1 MDVKQQGGLHTG
13 DTLFQDKAGIEYWD
27 QLWTNLA
34 LPEAVDPGLRGMGN
48 LYNQR
53 VDALLRQFLSHYRCG
68 THSLIEVGCARSA
81 WLPYFA
87 RQFGFAVTG
96 LDYCERGCEQE
107 RQILLRSGVEGVVIC
122 ADLFDPPQELVAA
135 FDVVVSFGVIEHF
148 KDPSKCLAAMSTLLR
163 PNGRMVTVVP
173 NMTGAVGFLQRL
185 LNRPVYEVHVPMTRE
200 EVDGSHLRAGME
212 MIHSEYFLS
221 SGFGVVNLH
230 GLDARARMTS
240 AKRLFIRTLEAL
252 SLMVWAVEN
261 STTELPV
268 SRLFS
273 PYIVCVSKKK

>member
-87 RQFGFAVTG
+87 RQFGFAVR
-96 LDYCERGCEQE
+96 CRGC
-107 RQILLRSGVEGVVIC
+107 G
-122 ADLFDPPQELVAA
+122 
-135 FDVVVSFGVIEHF
+135 
-148 KDPSKCLAAMSTLLR
+148 
-163 PNGRMVTVVP
+163 
-173 NMTGAVGFLQRL
+173 
-185 LNRPVYEVHVPMTRE
+185 
-200 EVDGSHLRAGME
+200 HLRG
-212 MIHSEYFLS
+212 
-221 SGFGVVNLH
+221 
-230 GLDARARMTS
+230 
-240 AKRLFIRTLEAL
+240 
-252 SLMVWAVEN
+252 
-261 STTELPV
+261 PV
-268 SRLFS
+268 
-273 PYIVCVSKKK
+273 